1 MDDIKVINSLEDIPE
16 EMKKNFEG
24 NKPEEV

>member
-1 MDDIKVINSLEDIPE
+1 MDEKIITSPDEFTE

-24 NKPEEV
+24 NKGEE

>member
-1 MDDIKVINSLEDIPE
+1 MSDIKPITSPDEFTE

>member
-1 MDDIKVINSLEDIPE
+1 MSDIKPITSPDEFTE

-24 NKPEEV
+24 NKPEEG

>member
-1 MDDIKVINSLEDIPE
+1 MSDIKPITSPDEFTE

-24 NKPEEV
+24 NKPKEG

>member
-1 MDDIKVINSLEDIPE
+1 MSDIKTINSPEEFTE

-24 NKPEEV
+24 NKPKEG

>member
-1 MDDIKVINSLEDIPE
+1 MSDIKPITSPDEFTE

-24 NKPEEV
+24 NRPKEG